1 MLALAS
7 KSLSPINLDIEAA
20 CVAAQGV
27 AAFVAKPAVRKRFQ
41 ALADAGE
48 FDMTHLDGIAPLAA
62 ATRHARREADKAIG
76 KGTSVQVRLPPD
88 LVQLAA
94 TLEKRMQACAEHTL
108 SAIPPAVKELER
120 LSPGTGYVDLA
131 GDLDGYADLYA
142 QHPDEVR
149 LDGVNYRDGDAA
161 QARKLAKQLLEALG
175 SGLSDEAR
183 RRLDLTARAWTLLAG
198 AYAEVS
204 AAGWFLFRDDDA
216 AGKFPSL
223 YAAGRFRSGRGKK
236 GKPRPTAPAPAGTGT
251 PA

>member
-1 MLALAS
+1 MLREPPVKRA
-7 KSLSPINLDIEAA
+7 
-20 CVAAQGV
+20 V
-27 AAFVAKPAVRKRFQ
+27 AFVDGQNLFHAAKQAFGHAVPRFDAQ
-41 ALADAGE
+41 ALARSVCDASGW
-48 FDMTHLDGIAPLAA
+48 H
-62 ATRHARREADKAIG
+62 
-76 KGTSVQVRLPPD
+76 

-108 SAIPPAVKELER
+108 SAIPSAVKELER

-142 QHPDEVR
+142 PYPDEVR

-161 QARKLAKQLLEALG
+161 QGRKLAKQLLDAL
-175 SGLSDEAR
+175 SAGLSDEAR
-183 RRLDLTARAWTLLAG
+183 RWLDLTARAWTLLAG

-223 YAAGRFRSGRGKK
+223 YAAGRTRSGRGKK
-236 GKPRPTAPAPAGTGT
+236 GKPKPTAPAPAGTGT